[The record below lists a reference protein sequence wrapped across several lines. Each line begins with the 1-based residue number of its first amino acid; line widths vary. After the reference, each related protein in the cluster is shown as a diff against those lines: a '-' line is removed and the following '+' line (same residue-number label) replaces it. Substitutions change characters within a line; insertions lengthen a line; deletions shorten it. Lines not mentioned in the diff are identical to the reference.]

1 MTFTG
6 RRSSRRCKWA
16 RSVLPFPL
24 IYHDGYDLQ
33 FGQHVFPTQKY
44 RLIRKRLIDD
54 FFAGPEDFLT
64 PAPAT
69 REQLQLVHT
78 AEWVQKLE
86 TGTLT
91 YQDIVKL
98 EVPYS
103 RKMVEAFFLAAGGTV
118 LAAREALRRGVG
130 FNIGGGFH
138 HAFPNH
144 GEGFCAI
151 NDIAV
156 AVRVLQREGVIR
168 KALIIDCDVHHGNGT
183 AAIFA
188 GDAEVF
194 TISLHQYS
202 NYPSEKPPS
211 TLDVHLNDGVGD
223 AEYLDRLRREYGAAV
238 AEFHPELVLYVAGSD
253 PYLQDQLGGL
263 NLTVAGM
270 KARDLLVIDTA
281 LRCGAP
287 VAVVLAGGYAERL
300 EDTVT
305 LHANTAYAARD
316 ALASAGYPHS

>member
-1 MTFTG
+1 M
-6 RRSSRRCKWA
+6 
-16 RSVLPFPL
+16 LPFPL

-64 PAPAT
+64 PSPAT
-69 REQLQLVHT
+69 REQLLLVHT
-78 AEWVQKLE
+78 AEWVRKLE

-91 YQDIVKL
+91 YHDIVKM

-118 LAAREALRRGVG
+118 LAAREALRYGVG

-138 HAFPNH
+138 HAFANY

-156 AVRVLQREGVIR
+156 AIRVLQGEGVIR
-168 KALIIDCDVHHGNGT
+168 KALVIDCDVHHGNGT

-188 GDAEVF
+188 GDPEVF

-211 TLDVHLNDGVGD
+211 TLDVHLSDGVGD
-223 AEYLDRLRREYGAAV
+223 AEYLDRLHREYGAAV
-238 AEFHPELVLYVAGSD
+238 AAFRPELVLYVAGSD

-263 NLTVAGM
+263 SLTMAGM
-270 KARDLLVIDTA
+270 KARDLVVVDAA
-281 LRCGAP
+281 LRCGAA

-305 LHANTAYAARD
+305 LHANTAYAARE
-316 ALASAGYPHS
+316 ALTSVGWPRS